1 MMSGQVRGRRRPRP
15 QLPDGRASTVPYT
28 ADMAATKMLRV
39 SDRTHDGFR
48 REAQRRGVTID
59 EVAAAAL
66 RALRQKEMGEQLATR
81 LESDEAEWL
90 DAPLR

>member
-1 MMSGQVRGRRRPRP
+1 MS
-15 QLPDGRASTVPYT
+15 
-28 ADMAATKMLRV
+28 ATRMLRV

-48 REAQRRGVTID
+48 REAKRRGVTID

-66 RALRQKEMGEQLATR
+66 RALRQKEMGEQLATP
-81 LESDEAEWL
+81 LADDEHEWL

>member
-1 MMSGQVRGRRRPRP
+1 MGVRADGRKRP
-15 QLPDGRASTVPYT
+15 QPHRAARRASTVPYT
-28 ADMAATKMLRV
+28 ACMAATKMLRV

-66 RALRQKEMGEQLATR
+66 RALRQKEMGEQLAAP
-81 LESDEAEWL
+81 LEDDEAEWL